1 MLRRAA
7 HHSGRRG
14 FGATAHD
21 HRTDFLPGI
30 PLMSRPNRM
39 HYRNSFFYVL
49 TQIVGISLLL
59 GWLAYSLR
67 HLGAAAVPYVPEPA
81 GSAALSHAAG
91 YNRWLE
97 LAAHL
102 VEWLVLPCL
111 ILVNG
116 ALALHNRGGAAA
128 QRGRTL
134 FRALFVVFLLA
145 AVLAW
150 VLRQAAFGPQPLSTF
165 GAHPSVGL
173 ALFGLYFSLFELYF
187 AGWALESRRL
197 RWLGLGLAAAAGLV
211 LCLVYLT
218 HGTHFFSETL
228 WAAAAAW
235 LLCSVLFFRLVVTR
249 HGVAGLDTADYTLE
263 EIWKHLSTVQVQR
276 RATLT
281 VYGVLLVC
289 LVPFIASAA
298 APDSWPHNTVEWIG
312 RALIAVALLGRCWC
326 ILYLGG
332 RKGAELM
339 DQGPYSI
346 SRNPLYWFSMIAVTG
361 IGAQSGSLL
370 LGPIMAL
377 FVYAVF
383 KNVIE
388 EEERLLRKVF
398 GPSFDAYCARVPRF
412 GPRFAGWKSDEH
424 LTVSMSG
431 LWNTLRD
438 ALPYFLAIPLFELIE
453 WAQVSGWLPALIRLP

>member
-1 MLRRAA
+1 
-7 HHSGRRG
+7 
-14 FGATAHD
+14 
-21 HRTDFLPGI
+21 
-30 PLMSRPNRM
+30 MSRPTGM

-49 TQIVGISLLL
+49 TQIIGISLLL
-59 GWLAYSLR
+59 GWLAYSLQ
-67 HLGAAAVPYVPEPA
+67 HLGATGAAHMLQPPGPTA
-81 GSAALSHAAG
+81 WGHATIYG
-91 YNRWLE
+91 RGLE

-116 ALALHNRGGAAA
+116 ALALRGRNDAAA
-128 QRGRTL
+128 RSGRTL
-134 FRALFVVFLLA
+134 FRVLFGVFLLA
-145 AVLAW
+145 AMLAW
-150 VLRQAAFGPQPLSTF
+150 VLRQTALVPHPLTAF

-187 AGWALESRRL
+187 AGWALERRRL
-197 RWLGLGLAAAAGLV
+197 RWLGLGLAVAVGLV
-211 LCLVYLT
+211 LCLVYLM
-218 HGTHFFSETL
+218 HSTHFVSETL

-249 HGVAGLDTADYTLE
+249 HGVASLATDDHTLE

-276 RATLT
+276 RTTLGI
-281 VYGVLLVC
+281 YGVFLVC
-289 LVPFIASAA
+289 LVPFIGSAA
-298 APDSWPHNTVEWIG
+298 APESWPHESVEWVG
-312 RALIAVALLGRCWC
+312 LALIAVALLGRCWC

-398 GPSFDAYCARVPRF
+398 GPKFDAYCARVPRF
-412 GPRFAGWKSDEH
+412 GPRFAGWRSDEH

-453 WAQVSGWLPALIRLP
+453 WAQVSGWLPVLIRLP

>member
-1 MLRRAA
+1 
-7 HHSGRRG
+7 
-14 FGATAHD
+14 
-21 HRTDFLPGI
+21 
-30 PLMSRPNRM
+30 MSRPKRM

-49 TQIVGISLLL
+49 TQIIGISLLL

-67 HLGAAAVPYVPEPA
+67 HFGAAGVPHAPEPP
-81 GSAALSHAAG
+81 GSAAWSHGATYG
-91 YNRWLE
+91 RWLE

-102 VEWLVLPCL
+102 IEWLVLPCL

-116 ALALHNRGGAAA
+116 ALALRSRNDATVRS
-128 QRGRTL
+128 GRTL

-150 VLRQAAFGPQPLSTF
+150 VLRQTTPGPQPLSTF
-165 GAHPSVGL
+165 GAHPGVGL

-187 AGWALESRRL
+187 AGWALERKRL
-197 RWLGLGLAAAAGLV
+197 RWLGLGLAAAVGLV
-211 LCLVYLT
+211 LCLIYVT
-218 HGTHFFSETL
+218 HSTHFFSETL

-249 HGVAGLDTADYTLE
+249 HGVASLASDDHTLE

-276 RATLT
+276 RTTLG
-281 VYGVLLVC
+281 VYGVFLVC
-289 LVPFIASAA
+289 LVPFIGSAA
-298 APDSWPHNTVEWIG
+298 APESWPHETVEWIG
-312 RALIAVALLGRCWC
+312 LVLIAAALLGRCWC

-398 GPSFDAYCARVPRF
+398 GPRFDDYCARVPRF

-453 WAQVSGWLPALIRLP
+453 WGQISGWLPVLIRLP